1 MGTKIDNIQETM
13 LFAHLLQLNIVFK
26 KIIIV
31 TVITPCVCILC
42 RMSQPIFIGK
52 LLVYFDPDKSNTT
65 SLSHAYIYAS
75 CLILNILIMI
85 FMSHYCQVEMG
96 HCGMKMRVACCS
108 MIYKKV
114 CSIFKQN

>member
-1 MGTKIDNIQETM
+1 MYT
-13 LFAHLLQLNIVFK
+13 
-26 KIIIV
+26 
-31 TVITPCVCILC
+31 LC

-75 CLILNILIMI
+75 CLVLNIVTMI

-108 MIYKKV
+108 IVYKKV
-114 CSIFKQN
+114 CSVFKTKSISANENMNLFYILFIVSGSTVK